1 MGAVLR
7 LRDRSVSTDP
17 HHMQHPALFRIPRTK
32 GLHTLPALL
41 FLLPFS
47 LAAARPVAA
56 PLGGGGGDER
66 DGEPP
71 ILRMHLTSTVN
82 TFFDQA
88 TLVFADGTPAFDI
101 QDAPKFVFAHPEA
114 PQIAVR
120 SVDGVDLAIDFFGT
134 YHTAITIPVLLNAA
148 ISGTYTV
155 TGEMSG
161 VHPLSCLRIED
172 LVTGAIVPFGQGMS
186 YSFDMQAD
194 DDPTAPRL
202 LLHASTPLAFRVLD
216 ITCHGAADASASV
229 DVGAEP
235 VDLSWAMEGYPL
247 QTLSGVSGEVVL
259 SDLAAGDYA
268 VEFAMPGGCGM
279 LLDGFTI
286 TEPEV
291 LHVDLVGFSDASCP
305 NSTDGVVEFEMSG
318 GEAPYYQLWSTG
330 ATGPVLVAGPGTYA
344 VEVGDARGCS
354 LLLTDVIIG
363 AGEGPV
369 AGIAAETSV
378 VVNSPVSFTS
388 TSAPADGW
396 HWDFGDG
403 ITSSEE
409 SPVHTYAM
417 PGIHT
422 VTLVATFGDCSDT
435 VTTEVTVE
443 QNVGLVSLEKGS
455 MPRAWATM
463 EHIVLVHDLDGPLH
477 IELLDANGRLHRT
490 YNSTAGA
497 GTVRLPATGLTDGL
511 WFVRVT
517 HAGAQRT
524 LRVPLVR

>member
-1 MGAVLR
+1 
-7 LRDRSVSTDP
+7 
-17 HHMQHPALFRIPRTK
+17 MQHPALFRIPRTK

-47 LAAARPVAA
+47 LAAAGPVAA
-56 PLGGGGGDER
+56 TPAGGGDGER

-88 TLVFADGTPAFDI
+88 TLVFADGSPAFDI

-216 ITCHGAADASASV
+216 VTCHGAADASASV

-235 VDLSWAMEGYPL
+235 VDLGWALEGYPL
-247 QTLSGVSGEVVL
+247 QTLAGVSGEVVL
-259 SDLAAGDYA
+259 SDLAPGAYV
-268 VEFAMPGGCGM
+268 VEFAMPGGCGT

-286 TEPEV
+286 TDPEV
-291 LHVDLVGFSDASCP
+291 LQVNVVGASDASCP
-305 NSTDGVVEFEMSG
+305 NSTDGVVEFAMSG

-330 ATGPVLVAGPGTYA
+330 ATGPVLVAGPGTYS
-344 VEVGDARGCS
+344 VELGDARGCS
-354 LLLTDVIIG
+354 LLLTDVVIG

-378 VVNSPVSFTS
+378 VVNTPVSFTS

-403 ITSSEE
+403 ATSSAEA
-409 SPVHTYAM
+409 PVHTYTL
-417 PGIHT
+417 PGTHT

-443 QNVGLVSLEKGS
+443 QNVGLTTLADGVELNA
-455 MPRAWATM
+455 MATA
-463 EHIVLVHDLDGPLH
+463 EHILLVHDLDGPLH
-477 IELLDANGRLHRT
+477 VELLDANGRLHRAYT
-490 YNSTAGA
+490 SAAGP
-497 GTVRLPATGLTDGL
+497 GTLRLPCEGLADGL

-517 HAGAQRT
+517 HAGVQRT

>member
-1 MGAVLR
+1 
-7 LRDRSVSTDP
+7 
-17 HHMQHPALFRIPRTK
+17 MQYTTFSRMPRTK
-32 GLHTLPALL
+32 RPQTLLAVL
-41 FLLPFS
+41 LLPFS
-47 LAAARPVAA
+47 LAVAGPVAL
-56 PLGGGGGDER
+56 PFGEGGGGDER

-88 TLVFADGTPAFDI
+88 TLVFSDGTPAFDI

-120 SVDGVDLAIDFFGT
+120 SVDGVDLAIDFFGD

-148 ISGTYTV
+148 ITGTYTI

-161 VHPLSCLRIED
+161 THPLSCLRIED
-172 LVTGAIVPFGQGMS
+172 LTTGAIVPFGHGLS
-186 YSFDMQAD
+186 YSFDMHAD

-235 VDLSWAMEGYPL
+235 VDLGWAMEGYPL

-259 SDLAAGDYA
+259 SDLSAGDY
-268 VEFAMPGGCGM
+268 VVQFAMPGGCGM

-286 TEPEV
+286 TDPEV
-291 LHVDLVGFSDASCP
+291 LQVDLVSAAPASCP
-305 NSTDGVVEFEMSG
+305 NSIDGVVEFAMSG
-318 GEAPYYQLWSTG
+318 GEAPYYQLWSNG
-330 ATGPVLVAGPGTYA
+330 ATGTTLVAGPGTYT

-354 LLLTDVIIG
+354 MLLTDVVIG

-369 AGIAAETSV
+369 AGIAAENSV
-378 VVNSPVSFTS
+378 VVNAPVSFAS

-396 HWDFGDG
+396 SWDFGDG
-403 ITSSEE
+403 TISSEE
-409 SPVHTYAM
+409 APVHTYAL
-417 PGIHT
+417 PGT
-422 VTLVATFGDCSDT
+422 YAVTLVATYGDCSDT
-435 VTTEVTVE
+435 ASTEVTVE
-443 QNVGLVSLEKGS
+443 QNVGLTALEEGVVLN
-455 MPRAWATM
+455 AWATA
-463 EHIVLVHDLDGPLH
+463 EHIVLVHDLDGPLA
-477 IELLDANGRLHRT
+477 IDLLDANGRLHRSF
-490 YNSTAGA
+490 NSAAGA
-497 GTVRLPATGLTDGL
+497 GTVRLPSGSLSDGL

-517 HAGAQRT
+517 HAGVQRT